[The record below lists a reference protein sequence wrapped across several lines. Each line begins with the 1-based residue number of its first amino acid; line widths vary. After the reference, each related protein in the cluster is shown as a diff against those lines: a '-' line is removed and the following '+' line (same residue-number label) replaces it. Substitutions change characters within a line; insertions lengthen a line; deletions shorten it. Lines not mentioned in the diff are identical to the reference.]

1 MAKSY
6 QKIRLAIYR
15 QKDTLHILFGKSINN
30 PYFKECIMD
39 IDLKLNGNN
48 LYKEES
54 FTDLKTG
61 AVRRLSPVKED
72 GSKDETREPIFM
84 AQTQLMSP
92 NGPLPVSC
100 MIEATT
106 LSEAVKMFPDVVQ
119 KEVERIVELA
129 QKAQQEESSRII
141 VPGQG

>member
-1 MAKSY
+1 
-6 QKIRLAIYR
+6 
-15 QKDTLHILFGKSINN
+15 
-30 PYFKECIMD
+30 MD
-39 IDLKLNGNN
+39 IDLKMNENN

-72 GSKDETREPIFM
+72 GSKDESREPIFM

-100 MIEATT
+100 MIEAAT
-106 LSEAVKMFPDVVQ
+106 LPEAVKKFPDVVK
-119 KEVERIVELA
+119 KEVERIIELA

-141 VPGQG
+141 VPGQNG

>member
-1 MAKSY
+1 
-6 QKIRLAIYR
+6 
-15 QKDTLHILFGKSINN
+15 
-30 PYFKECIMD
+30 MD
-39 IDLKLNGNN
+39 IDLTLDKNN
-48 LYKEES
+48 LYQEES

-61 AVRRLSPVKED
+61 AVRRLTPVTED
-72 GSKDETREPIFM
+72 GSRDDSRAPIFM

>member
-1 MAKSY
+1 
-6 QKIRLAIYR
+6 
-15 QKDTLHILFGKSINN
+15 
-30 PYFKECIMD
+30 MD
-39 IDLKLNGNN
+39 IDLKLDAGN
-48 LYKEES
+48 LYQEES

-61 AVRRLSPVKED
+61 AVRRLMPVKDD
-72 GSKDETREPIFM
+72 GSRDESRQPIFM

-100 MIEATT
+100 MIEDATT
-106 LSEAVKMFPDVVQ
+106 LSDAIAKFPAVVK
-119 KEVERIVELA
+119 KEVEKIIELA

>member
-1 MAKSY
+1 
-6 QKIRLAIYR
+6 
-15 QKDTLHILFGKSINN
+15 
-30 PYFKECIMD
+30 MD
-39 IDLKLNGNN
+39 IDLKLDENN

-61 AVRRLSPVKED
+61 AVRRLTPVKED
-72 GSKDETREPIFM
+72 GSKDESREPIFM

-100 MIEATT
+100 MIEAAT
-106 LSEAVKMFPDVVQ
+106 LPEAVKLFPDIVK

-129 QKAQQEESSRII
+129 QKAQQEESSPHR
-141 VPGQG
+141 PGR

>member
-1 MAKSY
+1 
-6 QKIRLAIYR
+6 
-15 QKDTLHILFGKSINN
+15 
-30 PYFKECIMD
+30 MD
-39 IDLKLNGNN
+39 IDLKLDGNN

-61 AVRRLSPVKED
+61 AVRKLSPVKED

-100 MIEATT
+100 MIEVAT
-106 LSEAVKMFPDVVQ
+106 LSEAVKAFPDVVQ

-141 VPGQG
+141 VPGQS

>member
-1 MAKSY
+1 
-6 QKIRLAIYR
+6 
-15 QKDTLHILFGKSINN
+15 
-30 PYFKECIMD
+30 MD
-39 IDLKLNGNN
+39 IDLKLNANN

-100 MIEATT
+100 MIEAAT
-106 LSEAVKMFPDVVQ
+106 LPEAVKMFPDVVQ

>member
-1 MAKSY
+1 
-6 QKIRLAIYR
+6 
-15 QKDTLHILFGKSINN
+15 
-30 PYFKECIMD
+30 MD
-39 IDLKLNGNN
+39 IDLKLDGNN

-61 AVRRLSPVKED
+61 AVRRLTPVTGD
-72 GSKDETREPIFM
+72 GSKDESREPIFM

-100 MIEATT
+100 MIEAAT
-106 LSEAVKMFPDVVQ
+106 LPEAVKKFPDVVK
-119 KEVERIVELA
+119 KEVERIIELA

>member
-1 MAKSY
+1 
-6 QKIRLAIYR
+6 
-15 QKDTLHILFGKSINN
+15 
-30 PYFKECIMD
+30 MD
-39 IDLKLNGNN
+39 IDLKLDENN
-48 LYKEES
+48 LCKEES

-61 AVRRLSPVKED
+61 AVRRLTPVKED
-72 GSKDETREPIFM
+72 GSKDESREPIFM

-92 NGPLPVSC
+92 SGPLPVSC
-100 MIEATT
+100 MIEAAT
-106 LSEAVKMFPDVVQ
+106 LLEAVKLFPDIVK

>member
-1 MAKSY
+1 
-6 QKIRLAIYR
+6 
-15 QKDTLHILFGKSINN
+15 
-30 PYFKECIMD
+30 MD
-39 IDLKLNGNN
+39 IDLKLNENN

-100 MIEATT
+100 MIEAAT
-106 LSEAVKMFPDVVQ
+106 LSEAVKIFPDVVQ

>member
-1 MAKSY
+1 
-6 QKIRLAIYR
+6 
-15 QKDTLHILFGKSINN
+15 
-30 PYFKECIMD
+30 MD
-39 IDLKLNGNN
+39 IDLKLDKDN

-61 AVRRLSPVKED
+61 AVRRLTPVKED
-72 GSKDETREPIFM
+72 GSKDESREPIFM

-100 MIEATT
+100 MIEAAK
-106 LSEAVKMFPDVVQ
+106 LPEAVKQFPDIVK
-119 KEVERIVELA
+119 KEVERIIELA

-141 VPGQG
+141 VPGQE

>member
-1 MAKSY
+1 
-6 QKIRLAIYR
+6 
-15 QKDTLHILFGKSINN
+15 
-30 PYFKECIMD
+30 MD
-39 IDLKLNGNN
+39 IDLKLDGNN

-61 AVRRLSPVKED
+61 AVRKLSPVKED

-100 MIEATT
+100 MIEVAT
-106 LSEAVKMFPDVVQ
+106 LSEAVKVFPDVVQ

-141 VPGQG
+141 VPGQS